1 MEIEIIKD
9 PKFVEYLK
17 LNGYDDK
24 YIKLIYNHKPFYEN
38 IHEIYLNHYIK
49 SINEIN
55 KEIYQN
61 EKECENNFNIKNC

>member
-24 YIKLIYNHKPFYEN
+24 YIELIYN
-38 IHEIYLNHYIK
+38 
-49 SINEIN
+49 
-55 KEIYQN
+55 
-61 EKECENNFNIKNC
+61 